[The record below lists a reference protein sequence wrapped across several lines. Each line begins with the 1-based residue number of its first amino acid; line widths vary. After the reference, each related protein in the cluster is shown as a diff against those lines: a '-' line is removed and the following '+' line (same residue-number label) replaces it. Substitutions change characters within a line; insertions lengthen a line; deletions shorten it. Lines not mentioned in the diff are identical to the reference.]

1 MTLTRTIHRRNCR
14 KRARSDALAAQR
26 RWDALTPEQRAE
38 ELAMRETMRRR
49 FVVINNAFY
58 ELLPQ
63 ARQDAAF
70 ISGNQWPWHV
80 FDEPK

>member
-1 MTLTRTIHRRNCR
+1 
-14 KRARSDALAAQR
+14 
-26 RWDALTPEQRAE
+26 
-38 ELAMRETMRRR
+38 MRETMRRR